1 MRPTK
6 FVALLAI
13 PAQIALAQQAPVT
26 GHDLTLDQV
35 ITIARQNNPG
45 LLQTKDLVRNADAT
59 VRQAYASLLPNASA
73 SVSGGFTQGGAQI
86 IQGVQI
92 GGTNPD
98 SYNGSYRLGLNY
110 NIGAAAAFAPRAA
123 RANRAA
129 SEANVVSTSEA
140 LRSNVTTQYIQAL
153 EQQATAALNDSL
165 VQTAQGN
172 LDLANAKMKV
182 GAGTILDVRTAEV
195 AVGQA
200 EVLALQAHNQARIEK
215 VRLFQLMGVPTDTSV
230 ALTTTFTVATQPPA
244 SLDSLL
250 QLARRANPD
259 LAAKK
264 STEFADQMQVRSA
277 EAQYL
282 PTLSVSTG
290 IGGTSF
296 ATALSVDQRLASAQ
310 RDAAVSAESCF
321 SRDSLRTGAGLSP
334 IGNCGTGAL
343 PQAQIDAIRNGNSPF
358 QFQRTPFSIFA
369 SVSLPIFNNWSREAQ
384 VQQAKVAHDNSTYD
398 VRARNLQLTADVTTA
413 YLNLITAEKTIE
425 LRETTAQQA
434 AQALE
439 FAVESYRVGAKTF
452 LDVTTARGTFEQAA
466 VGRVTAI
473 YDYHKAFAALEAAV
487 GRPLR

>member
-1 MRPTK
+1 MRPTM

-13 PAQIALAQQAPVT
+13 PAQLAFAQQAPVT
-26 GHDLTLDQV
+26 AHDLTLDQA
-35 ITIARQNNPG
+35 IAIARQNNPA
-45 LLQTKDLVRNADAT
+45 LLQTKELVHNADAT

-73 SVSGGFTQGGAQI
+73 SVGGGFTQGGTQI
-86 IQGVQI
+86 VQGVQI
-92 GGTNPD
+92 GQGNPD
-98 SYNGSYRLGLNY
+98 SYNGRYSLGLNY
-110 NIGAAAAFAPRAA
+110 NINGAVAFAPRAA

-129 SEANVVSTSEA
+129 SQANVVSSSEA

-153 EQQATAALNDSL
+153 EQEATAALNDTL
-165 VQTAQGN
+165 VQSAQGQ

-182 GAGTILDVRTAEV
+182 GAGTILDVRNAEV
-195 AVGQA
+195 ALGQA
-200 EVLALQAHNQARIEK
+200 EVNALTAHNQARIEK
-215 VRLFQLMGVPTDTSV
+215 VKLFQQMGVAPDTGAV
-230 ALTTTFTVATQPPA
+230 LTTKFTVVAPPG

-250 QLARRANPD
+250 QLARRVNPD
-259 LAAKK
+259 LAARK

-277 EAQYL
+277 ETAYL
-282 PTLSVSTG
+282 PSLSLSTG

-296 ATALSVDQRLASAQ
+296 ATAQSVEDRLASAQ
-310 RDAAVSAESCF
+310 RAVANQAATCL

-334 IGNCGTGAL
+334 IGGCGTGL
-343 PQAQIDAIRNGNSPF
+343 LEQSQIDAIRTGNSPF
-358 QFQRTPFSIFA
+358 QFQRTPFSISAFL
-369 SVSLPIFNNWSREAQ
+369 SVPIFNNYTREAQ
-384 VQQAKVAHDNSTYD
+384 IEQAKVAHDNATYD
-398 VRARNLQLTADVTTA
+398 VKARNLQLTADVTSA
-413 YLNLITAEKTIE
+413 YLNLITAQKTID